1 MLEKKFFNLKNK
13 VIVISGGYGHLGFQ
27 ICKDLLIFDAKIYCL
42 GRSQKKFNEKF
53 SNELKLKK
61 KIFFIKCDVQKERQV
76 IKAVNII
83 LKKEKR
89 IDVMINNA
97 INSNFRSISS
107 NISLKNWTTNLKE
120 VLQGYFLL
128 SKHCSEIMKKNNYG
142 KIINIASLFSFF
154 YYRQCL
160 NQYP

>member
-61 KIFFIKCDVQKERQV
+61 K
-76 IKAVNII
+76 
-83 LKKEKR
+83 
-89 IDVMINNA
+89 
-97 INSNFRSISS
+97 
-107 NISLKNWTTNLKE
+107 
-120 VLQGYFLL
+120 YFL
-128 SKHCSEIMKKNNYG
+128 
-142 KIINIASLFSFF
+142 
-154 YYRQCL
+154 
-160 NQYP
+160 